1 MKNSEYLMHLVECQ
15 CILQI
20 FKNKTKPVYH
30 KIPVFSL
37 VNDDKFQDSHV
48 VCDNCGIVH
57 HVNEVSK
64 SEIKWGF
71 ENLESLVKTKEDVK
85 FNLESQ
91 GFDRLI
97 HVLEKEDLPVAKW
110 EKVEYSLENKL
121 EENIVLQKTDHDNNI
136 VLKVLEIKDGK
147 FKIKKEILQ
156 RYL

>member
-1 MKNSEYLMHLVECQ
+1 MKSKEHLIHLVECQ
-15 CILQI
+15 CTLQI

-37 VNDDKFQDSHV
+37 INDNEFKESYV
-48 VCDNCGIVH
+48 ICDNCSIVH
-57 HVNEVSK
+57 HVNEVSQ

-71 ENLESLVKTKEDVK
+71 EGLESLVKTKEDIK

-110 EKVEYSLENKL
+110 EKVEYSLENNL
-121 EENIVLQKTDHDNNI
+121 EENIILQKSDHDNNT